1 MPRFNVLISTFK
13 PDGVNVIP
21 KVVMV
26 DGETVEVRD
35 EDRVELSGM
44 EDAVEIDAIAERVRD
59 VELART
65 KERWLTQDDNE
76 LVVGQSPKKG

>member
-1 MPRFNVLISTFK
+1 MLSTFQA
-13 PDGVNVIP
+13 DEVNVIP

>member
-1 MPRFNVLISTFK
+1 MPTFQA
-13 PDGVNVIP
+13 DGVNVIP

>member
-1 MPRFNVLISTFK
+1 M
-13 PDGVNVIP
+13 IP

-26 DGETVEVRD
+26 DGETVEVRE

>member
-1 MPRFNVLISTFK
+1 MPTFQA
-13 PDGVNVIP
+13 DGVNVIP

-26 DGETVEVRD
+26 DGETVEVRE